1 MEKARETFLT
11 HEHMSTYTH
20 EEKIYIANN
29 KFALIKVVC
38 TLCELPDPFKMRVI
52 S

>member
-20 EEKIYIANN
+20 EEKIYSQQQIR
-29 KFALIKVVC
+29 F
-38 TLCELPDPFKMRVI
+38 D
-52 S
+52 